1 MEEGSS
7 NILTEALGLF
17 FGLIKE
23 IFEVFG
29 VFLPKFISMF
39 LWVLSAIIVLPCV
52 FVASNIY
59 PKWSKW
65 GEDF

>member
-1 MEEGSS
+1 MEEGGS

-23 IFEVFG
+23 MLEVG
-29 VFLPKFISMF
+29 LAFLPKFISFF
-39 LWVLSAIIVLPCV
+39 LWIISAILILPCV
-52 FVASNIY
+52 FIASNIY
-59 PKWSKW
+59 PKWTKW